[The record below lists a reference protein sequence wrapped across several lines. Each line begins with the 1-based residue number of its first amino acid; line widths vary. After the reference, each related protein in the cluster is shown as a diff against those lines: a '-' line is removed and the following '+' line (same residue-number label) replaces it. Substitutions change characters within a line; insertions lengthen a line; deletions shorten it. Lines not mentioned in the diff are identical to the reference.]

1 MRELLLLIQLILSIL
16 LIVSIVFQ
24 TPKGAGLGAI
34 SGGAH
39 LFHVK
44 RKKDLILNRV
54 ALITTIAFG
63 FLSLILTILGV

>member
-1 MRELLLLIQLILSIL
+1 MRETLLFVQLTLAVLVIISIL
-16 LIVSIVFQ
+16 FQ

-44 RKKDLILNRV
+44 KKKDVILEKI
-54 ALITTIAFG
+54 ALVSAIGFG
-63 FLSLILTILGV
+63 SLSLILTILGV

>member
-24 TPKGAGLGAI
+24 TPKGSGLGAI

-44 RKKDLILNRV
+44 RKKDLILNSV
-54 ALITTIAFG
+54 ALITAIAFG
-63 FLSLILTILGV
+63 VLSLILTILGV

>member
-1 MRELLLLIQLILSIL
+1 MRELLLLIQLILSVVV
-16 LIVSIVFQ
+16 IVSIVFQ

-39 LFHVK
+39 LFHVT
-44 RKKDLILNRV
+44 RKKDLILNKI
-54 ALITTIAFG
+54 ALVGAIAFG

>member
-54 ALITTIAFG
+54 ALITAIAFG
-63 FLSLILTILGV
+63 VLSLILTILGV

>member
-24 TPKGAGLGAI
+24 TPKGSGLGAI

-54 ALITTIAFG
+54 ALITAIAFG
-63 FLSLILTILGV
+63 VLSLILTILGV

>member
-54 ALITTIAFG
+54 AIITAIAFG
-63 FLSLILTILGV
+63 VLSLILTILGV